1 MAIKNLVPR
10 ESGSGNLG
18 TTSKPWEGI
27 FSDSLSAGSLSATTI
42 TANSISTNI
51 IHAGIISSSGES
63 LNLLGSLVVSG
74 DTIDPVEQYS
84 MQVFS
89 PGLATSAT
97 EPFIVLTGG
106 NVGIRTNS
114 PSANLTVNGSLS
126 AANLTADS
134 ISAVSLT
141 ANFMTAGSITA
152 NALTANALTAASI
165 SAIAGLTSIFAN
177 FDSTTANTL
186 SAGSI
191 SADSISAIGG
201 LTSAF
206 ANLDSITATTI
217 SANSIRGSSQPH
229 LWPGIFTG
237 LSATSISAAGLTSSS
252 ISSGS
257 ITSTSIDTASLTTLS
272 GTLNSITASTIS
284 ASSLTAPHITPQYI
298 GTLPQDDAT
307 PTLPVG
313 NVFYTQNVSTTN
325 YTNILGGSTG
335 QVITIISDDAD
346 TSFSHGDSGEGGLV
360 LSGGT
365 NFEATLRSTLV
376 LVRDRGATT
385 TYKWLEISRSKNS

>member
-1 MAIKNLVPR
+1 MATKNLVPR
-10 ESGSGNLG
+10 EPGSGKLG
-18 TTSKPWEGI
+18 TTSKKWEGI
-27 FSDSLSAGSLSATTI
+27 FADSLSAGSLSATTI
-42 TANSISTNI
+42 TANSISTNT

-63 LNLLGSLVVSG
+63 LSLLGSLVVSG

-89 PGLATSAT
+89 PGLATSAI
-97 EPFIVLTGG
+97 EPFIILTGG

-141 ANFMTAGSITA
+141 ANFTTAGSITA
-152 NALTANALTAASI
+152 DTLTAIALTAASI

-186 SAGSI
+186 SANSI
-191 SADSISAIGG
+191 TADSVSAIGG
-201 LTSAF
+201 LTSEF
-206 ANLDSITATTI
+206 ANLDSITALTV
-217 SANSIRGSSQPH
+217 SANNIRGSSQPH

-237 LSATSISAAGLTSSS
+237 LSATSISAAGLTASS

-284 ASSLTAPHITPQYI
+284 ASSLTAPHIAPQYI

-313 NVFYTQNVSTTN
+313 NIFYTQNESTTN
-325 YTNILGGSTG
+325 YTNIIGGSTG
-335 QVITIISDDAD
+335 QMITIITQDEY
-346 TSFSHGDSGEGGLV
+346 TSFIHGDSGEGELR

-365 NFEATLRSTLV
+365 TFASVLYSTIV
-376 LVRDRGATT
+376 FIRDRGSTS